1 MPLRQIK
8 LYVVT
13 LLFMANYSTQIGRLN
28 LQIFLLMRPL
38 MPMRYILFDLNLF
51 GLYGWFIVQFYRE
64 MAVQLT
70 VLYHQPLNQFRL
82 LAPIVWLVLIVMAIN
97 EVYFLHLEY
106 FLVGIN

>member
-51 GLYGWFIVQFYRE
+51 IIRLVQFYRE

>member
-1 MPLRQIK
+1 
-8 LYVVT
+8 
-13 LLFMANYSTQIGRLN
+13 
-28 LQIFLLMRPL
+28 
-38 MPMRYILFDLNLF
+38 
-51 GLYGWFIVQFYRE
+51 

-106 FLVGIN
+106 FLVAIN